1 MPAQLKTPS
10 TVLVLFTMTLSRD
23 QILNCLR
30 LPARLDV
37 QATAD
42 VLNFAVHDI
51 TLLIRAKLLQ
61 PLGSP
66 AANAP
71 KYFASKAILQCA
83 DDPEWLS
90 RATKAVS
97 AYWRKKRDRSGDRAD
112 SAAVLEPKVAEVRSP
127 SPARS
132 PGVAR

>member
-1 MPAQLKTPS
+1 
-10 TVLVLFTMTLSRD
+10 MTLNRE

-37 QATAD
+37 QSTAD
-42 VLNFAVHDI
+42 LLNFAVHDI
-51 TLLIRAKLLQ
+51 PVLIRARLLQ

-71 KYFASKAILQCA
+71 KYFASKVIQQCA

-97 AYWRKKRDRSGDRAD
+97 AYWRKKRDRSGDHAD
-112 SAAVLEPKVAEVRSP
+112 SATVSESKVAKVRSP
-127 SPARS
+127 SLIHS
-132 PGVAR
+132 PSVAG